1 MSEKKTSFKFI
12 HVADLH
18 LGRKISVGDKF
29 SKKENSEYFS
39 LINEDARKTAFEAP
53 LTALENL
60 VKVAIENKVD
70 FLSTRF
76 SGLSKVI
83 TLLCHL
89 NLNTTGSNFEW
100 FKIKLE

>member
-1 MSEKKTSFKFI
+1 MSKKKSSFKFI

-18 LGRKISVGDKF
+18 LGRKISVGDKS

-39 LINEDARKTAFEAP
+39 LIDEDARKTAFEAP

-70 FLSTRF
+70 FIVILVIFLISMKTLDRITNI
-76 SGLSKVI
+76 LSKN
-83 TLLCHL
+83 LLSCL
-89 NLNTTGSNFEW
+89 W
-100 FKIKLE
+100 KI